1 MKYQRTTTETRRN
14 ARAEAI
20 KYLHISCSAYMVEN
34 PLNTAT
40 MKLAQVPYIEKPGS
54 TYDIGR
60 NKVKTVRR
68 AAKRL
73 ARALLRAV

>member
-14 ARAEAI
+14 ARVEAI
-20 KYLHISCSAYMVEN
+20 KYLHISCRAYMVEN

-40 MKLAQVPYIEKPGS
+40 MKLAPVPHIEKPRS

-60 NKVKTVRR
+60 NKAKAVRR
-68 AAKRL
+68 AAKR
-73 ARALLRAV
+73 ATRTLLRAV